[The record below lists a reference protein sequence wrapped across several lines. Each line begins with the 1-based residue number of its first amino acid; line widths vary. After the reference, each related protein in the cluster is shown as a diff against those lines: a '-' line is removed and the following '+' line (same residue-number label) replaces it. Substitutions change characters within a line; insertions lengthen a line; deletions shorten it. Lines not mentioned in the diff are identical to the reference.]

1 MGEVKKVMRLEIAN
15 MIKKQQLKKIKNDS
29 VKNHHTKKINNQKK
43 GGTLADRRKQ
53 LHMSIP
59 QISMMTGIDQITLK
73 RWETNGMT
81 PDDSI
86 SDIHKYA
93 KVMHL
98 DLQKLVSNIL
108 NQDPD

>member
-1 MGEVKKVMRLEIAN
+1 MRLEIADL
-15 MIKKQQLKKIKNDS
+15 IKKQQLKKLKSDS
-29 VKNHHTKKINNQKK
+29 AKNHHAKKVNDQKK

-53 LHMSIP
+53 LHLSIP

-86 SDIHKYA
+86 SAIHKYA

-98 DLQKLVSNIL
+98 DLQKLVSKIL
-108 NQDPD
+108 G